1 MRAVFLVGL
10 NYQYQVGPNGIIPV
24 DVPMEDFLTFRNFLQ
39 TVIKRHN
46 ILGVAE
52 EMSRY
57 ALRTRHWVHGDSF
70 PCELAKKIGLPHRYC
85 DPDQETQDALNITRS
100 DSLKREQYWINE
112 LITFNIFPV
121 LFILGATHVESF
133 NSLLIQSVFQP
144 FVVERNWQ
152 PDKLGE

>member
-10 NYQYQVGPNGIIPV
+10 NHQYQVGPNGIIPV
-24 DVPMEDFLTFRNFLQ
+24 DVPMEDFLTFRNFLR
-39 TVIKRHN
+39 TVIKRLN

-85 DPDQETQDALNITRS
+85 NPDTEMP
-100 DSLKREQYWINE
+100 DSERERYWINE
-112 LITFNIFPV
+112 LITFNISPV

-133 NSLLIQSVFQP
+133 NSLLIQSEFQP

-152 PDKLGE
+152 PDKPGE

>member
-1 MRAVFLVGL
+1 MRAVFLVGV
-10 NYQYQVGPNGIIPV
+10 NHQYQVGPNGHIPV
-24 DVPMEDFLTFRNFLQ
+24 EASPQDFSKFADFLR
-39 TVIKRHN
+39 TVIERHG
-46 ILGVAE
+46 IQGIAE
-52 EMSRY
+52 EMSLC
-57 ALRTRHWVHGDSF
+57 ALRRQWVHGDSF